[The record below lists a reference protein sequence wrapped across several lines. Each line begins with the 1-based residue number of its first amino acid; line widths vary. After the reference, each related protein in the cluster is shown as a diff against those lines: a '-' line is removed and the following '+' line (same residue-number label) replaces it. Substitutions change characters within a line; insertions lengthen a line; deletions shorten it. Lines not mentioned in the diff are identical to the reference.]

1 MTTDAADDL
10 VHRVARLERSARRW
24 RRVAMGVVT
33 LTALAGVLAFRGA
46 TAPRSIDA
54 DRIILH
60 DPTGWD
66 RVVELSMGAGGELRV
81 DFKPDTGR
89 MHPPLTSSTALV
101 LVDRWGKEVARL
113 GTPVTRRLA
122 Q

>member
-1 MTTDAADDL
+1 MTTDAADNL

-24 RRVAMGVVT
+24 RRAAMGVMT
-33 LTALAGVLAFRGA
+33 LAVLAGLLAFRGA
-46 TAPRSIDA
+46 AAPRSIDA
-54 DRIILH
+54 DRLILH
-60 DPTGWD
+60 DSTGWD
-66 RVVELSMGAGGELRV
+66 RVVELSIGAGGELQV

-89 MHPPLTSSTALV
+89 MRLPRTSSAALV

>member
-10 VHRVARLERSARRW
+10 AHRVTRLERSARRW
-24 RRVAMGVVT
+24 RGMAMGVMA
-33 LTALAGVLAFRGA
+33 LTTLAGLLAFRGA
-46 TAPRSIDA
+46 NAPRSIDA
-54 DRIILH
+54 DRLILH
-60 DPTGWD
+60 DPAGWD
-66 RVVELSMGAGGELRV
+66 DVVELSMGAGGELQV
-81 DFKPDTGR
+81 EFKPDTGGVR
-89 MHPPLTSSTALV
+89 LPRTSSAALV